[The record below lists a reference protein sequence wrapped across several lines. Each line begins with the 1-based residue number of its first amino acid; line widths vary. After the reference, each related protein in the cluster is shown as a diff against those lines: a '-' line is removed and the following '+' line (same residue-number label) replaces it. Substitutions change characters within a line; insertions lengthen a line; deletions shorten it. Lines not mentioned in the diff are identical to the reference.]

1 MTSTSSILIALIL
14 HNHLVNMTLYLIECN
29 FTLIFIQTDDQIKT
43 VSTKIDINL
52 PDVKYKTRSNNN
64 KEK

>member
-1 MTSTSSILIALIL
+1 
-14 HNHLVNMTLYLIECN
+14 MTLYLIECN